1 MDNIRSKQEKYEQYI
16 DATVELFMDHY
27 SDILTANIRKE
38 MDELES
44 QEIEF
49 PEQLHK
55 RCIDLIAKENKKR
68 RNQKIGKQIIRGLRM
83 VAVFALVVLSLAS
96 VLFVTVEAFRIQVIN
111 FFIERNDEYWEVTND
126 ESSNQNHYENTV
138 DWTNPLSGL
147 LVEEY
152 RLVLIDGDSSKNAA
166 AIYENAAGEEIYFS
180 STATACSTI
189 QLDSED
195 IQYSRE
201 LDICGYDAV
210 LLVEDEYVSLI
221 WLHGELGSTMTLI
234 AEGLS
239 EEDVVSIAE
248 EFTIRSQLD

>member
-83 VAVFALVVLSLAS
+83 VAVFALVLLSLTS

-111 FFIERNDEYWEVTND
+111 FFIERNDKYWEVTND
-126 ESSNQNHYENTV
+126 QYKSQDAFENTIV
-138 DWTNPLSGL
+138 WTDPLSNML
-147 LVEEY
+147 ADEYKLVF
-152 RLVLIDGDSSKNAA
+152 IDGSSRENLV
-166 AIYENAAGEEIYFS
+166 AIYENANAEEILFTSKVADS
-180 STATACSTI
+180 SI

-195 IQYSRE
+195 IEYSKE
-201 LDICGYDAV
+201 LDVCGYHAILV
-210 LLVEDEYVSLI
+210 VEDKGVTLI
-221 WLHGELGSTMTLI
+221 WIHERLGLTITLV
-234 AEGLS
+234 AEGLT
-239 EEDVVSIAE
+239 EAEVVHIAE
-248 EFTIRSQLD
+248 EFTISN